1 MDLFTDYLHHAGNV
15 AVYWNNILNVK
26 VTRLISM
33 NLTVNLIYD
42 NDIKSIN
49 KDGTQGG
56 PKVQLQEVMGI
67 GLAYAFNNRKV
78 TKPAAAAQ

>member
-1 MDLFTDYLHHAGNV
+1 
-15 AVYWNNILNVK
+15 
-26 VTRLISM
+26 M

-67 GLAYAFNNRKV
+67 GLAYAFNNRKI
-78 TKPAAAAQ
+78 TKPAPAQ